1 MTKIQELAKK
11 IKDIANRSIPNERRC
26 DKEYHLLSTLIDE
39 LAGIAE
45 APLVVNTIKDIPA
58 DRDSDDN
65 SENYL
70 IDLNGFRTD
79 FSIGHYDHYNKRWII
94 HDDGKRT
101 MFEPEHMTWQ
111 RLPLAKYDK
120 K

>member
-45 APLVVNTIKDIPA
+45 APLVVGSRYDIPP
-58 DRDSDDN
+58 DSGDN
-65 SENYL
+65 AGFSDNYL
-70 IDLNGFRTD
+70 IDLNGHRTD
-79 FSIGHYDHYNKRWII
+79 FGIGHYDHTYDRWII
-94 HDDGKRT
+94 HDDDQRT
-101 MFEPEHMTWQ
+101 AFDPDHMTWQ

-120 K
+120 